1 MTEYMDIYKYPNIK
15 KCHMIRQ
22 INVER
27 GKTRATGTRTDRQIE
42 GRDNKKKEK
51 SIKNLREQEHWN

>member
-27 GKTRATGTRTDRQIE
+27 GKTRATGARTDRQTE
-42 GRDNKKKEK
+42 GRDNKKEEE
-51 SIKNLREQEHWN
+51 IN

>member
-22 INVER
+22 INVEK
-27 GKTRATGTRTDRQIE
+27 GTTRATGTRTDRQTDRRQRQQKI
-42 GRDNKKKEK
+42 RRNQLK
-51 SIKNLREQEHWN
+51 IKTART

>member
-1 MTEYMDIYKYPNIK
+1 MTEYMDIYKYPRIK

-27 GKTRATGTRTDRQIE
+27 GTTRATGTRTDRQKAE
-42 GRDNKKKEK
+42 TTKKKKK
-51 SIKNLREQEHWN
+51 SIKNLREQEHRN

>member
-1 MTEYMDIYKYPNIK
+1 MDIYKYPNIK

-27 GKTRATGTRTDRQIE
+27 GKTRATGARTDRQTE
-42 GRDNKKKEK
+42 GRDHKKEEEL
-51 SIKNLREQEHWN
+51 N